1 MPGSHNEG
9 EKTTTQMTESECSAI
24 QCGVQLANVNKAVF
38 RMTTYRVRTS
48 CQFHLLFIA
57 TATANIV
64 NAVHR
69 NDGTRP
75 SKKII

>member
-1 MPGSHNEG
+1 MY
-9 EKTTTQMTESECSAI
+9 
-24 QCGVQLANVNKAVF
+24 GVQLANVNKAVF

-64 NAVHR
+64 LRSNIIDIVEFNAVHR